1 MNARLPH
8 VLAALVLHAAVIGLM
23 LFGVQCSP
31 RLHRPPVLEAVLLDP
46 SRQEVAQARRAEQ
59 RRQEERRRVEAAA
72 QKRKAAEAQ
81 KQREQEQKKQ
91 AAAEA
96 ARKKKEDEVRRQ
108 KQAAEQKKLA
118 DQKAAEQKKAEEAAR
133 RKKAQEEQREKE
145 AAARREREEQQRMQQ
160 AMQQEAQDREAA
172 RQAAAQAASERQV
185 RLAQWA
191 DALVRHIARNWV
203 RPPGAADRFECLVQV
218 ALLPDG
224 TVTSAKIVK
233 SCGNALLD
241 KSVEDAVFRASPLPK
256 PTDPS
261 VFERDLSI
269 RFIPQS

>member
-8 VLAALVLHAAVIGLM
+8 LMAALVLHTVVIGLM
-23 LFGVQCSP
+23 VFGVQCSP
-31 RLHRPPVLEAVLLDP
+31 RIHRPPVLEAVLLDP
-46 SRQEVAQARRAEQ
+46 NRQEVATERRAEQ
-59 RRQEERRRVEAAA
+59 RRQEERRR
-72 QKRKAAEAQ
+72 AEAEARKRREAEQQ

-91 AAAEA
+91 AAAET
-96 ARKKKEDEVRRQ
+96 ARKKKEDEARRQ

-118 DQKAAEQKKAEEAAR
+118 DQRAAERKAEEAAR
-133 RKKAQEEQREKE
+133 RKQAQDEQREKE
-145 AAARREREEQQRMQQ
+145 AAARREREEQQRMEQ
-160 AMQQEAQDREAA
+160 AIRQETQDREAA
-172 RQAAAQAASERQV
+172 RHAAAQAASERQL

-218 ALLPDG
+218 TLLPDG

-256 PTDPS
+256 PADPS